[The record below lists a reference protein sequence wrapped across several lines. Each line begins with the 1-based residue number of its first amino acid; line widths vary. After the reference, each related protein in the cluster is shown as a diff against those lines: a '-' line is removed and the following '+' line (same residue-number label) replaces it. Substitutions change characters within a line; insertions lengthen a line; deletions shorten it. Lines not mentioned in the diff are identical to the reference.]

1 MMYPLKPELK
11 KKKAILLQENSPMWN
26 LKILENNKPFRIIF
40 KGFPMSDYLLLIS
53 GILLMILGII
63 GCLVPV
69 LPGPPL
75 SFIGLIL
82 LHLSRF
88 GQFQASTLIILG
100 VIAVVVTILDYI
112 VPIWGTK
119 KFGGS
124 KYGTRGAT
132 VGLIIGLFLGPAGII
147 IGPFMGA
154 FAGEMIFKDDIRY
167 ALKAGFGSLLG
178 FLTGIGLKLA
188 ASFIM
193 TFYFV
198 KEWVA

>member
-1 MMYPLKPELK
+1 MDYFLL
-11 KKKAILLQENSPMWN
+11 ALSIVLIL
-26 LKILENNKPFRIIF
+26 I
-40 KGFPMSDYLLLIS
+40 
-53 GILLMILGII
+53 GII

-75 SFIGLIL
+75 SYAGILIL
-82 LHLSRF
+82 HFTKYAEFSRNL
-88 GQFQASTLIILG
+88 LIILG
-100 VIAVVVTILDYI
+100 VVAGIVTLLDYF

-124 KYGTRGAT
+124 KYGIRGAT
-132 VGLIIGLFLGPAGII
+132 IGLIVGLFFGPPGII

-154 FAGEMIFKDDIRY
+154 FIGEMIFKDDFKY

-188 ASFIM
+188 ASFTI
-193 TFYFV
+193 TFYFI
-198 KEWVA
+198 KGFFQ

>member
-1 MMYPLKPELK
+1 
-11 KKKAILLQENSPMWN
+11 
-26 LKILENNKPFRIIF
+26 
-40 KGFPMSDYLLLIS
+40 MSDY
-53 GILLMILGII
+53 ILLSLGIIFMIVGII

-75 SFIGLIL
+75 SFLGLIL

-88 GQFQASTLIILG
+88 GQFTAVALITFGAVTL
-100 VIAVVVTILDYI
+100 AVTVMDYVVP
-112 VPIWGTK
+112 VWGTK

-132 VGLIIGLFLGPAGII
+132 VGLIVGFFLGPLGII
-147 IGPFMGA
+147 LGPLIGA
-154 FAGEMIFKDDIRY
+154 FIGEMIFKDDIGY

-188 ASFIM
+188 ASFVM

-198 KEWVA
+198 RELIS

>member
-1 MMYPLKPELK
+1 
-11 KKKAILLQENSPMWN
+11 
-26 LKILENNKPFRIIF
+26 
-40 KGFPMSDYLLLIS
+40 
-53 GILLMILGII
+53 MILGII

-69 LPGPPL
+69 LPGPPF

-88 GQFQASTLIILG
+88 GQFSNTTLIILG
-100 VIAVVVTILDYI
+100 AIAVVITILDYI
-112 VPIWGTK
+112 VPVWGTR

-132 VGLIIGLFLGPAGII
+132 VGLIIGLFLGPLGMIL
-147 IGPFMGA
+147 GPLFGA
-154 FAGEMIFKDDIRY
+154 FVGEMIFKDDINY
-167 ALKAGFGSLLG
+167 AVKAGIGSLLG

-188 ASFIM
+188 ASLIM

-198 KEWVA
+198 KEWIA

>member
-1 MMYPLKPELK
+1 MLDY
-11 KKKAILLQENSPMWN
+11 ILL
-26 LKILENNKPFRIIF
+26 IFAII
-40 KGFPMSDYLLLIS
+40 
-53 GILLMILGII
+53 LMILGII

-75 SFIGLIL
+75 SFLGLIL
-82 LHLSRF
+82 LHMSKFADFSLTVF
-88 GQFQASTLIILG
+88 IIMA
-100 VIAVVVTILDYI
+100 VIAIVVTILDYI
-112 VPIWGTK
+112 VPVWGTR

-124 KYGTRGAT
+124 KYGMRGAT

-147 IGPFMGA
+147 LGPFIGA
-154 FAGEMIFKDDIRY
+154 VVGELIFKDDIKY
-167 ALKAGFGSLLG
+167 AIRAGFGSLVG

-198 KEWVA
+198 KEWIA